1 VFRFSCWMLVL
12 IGLCRA
18 RKFPRKKNSVA
29 NTSGKFMTGV
39 SVPRL
44 RKVLCA
50 IAETRKILNGST
62 LIVVRVHHNR
72 KLMLHWQDQIK
83 ENFSTLCTVT
93 ADTSQM
99 AEGLSPS
106 YDSDGVRYYITNFKV
121 VLLFGLTELT
131 AQISWIENVGCL
143 LLVQCNVL
151 T

>member
-1 VFRFSCWMLVL
+1 MLNA
-12 IGLCRA
+12 GSDRPCRA

-72 KLMLHWQDQIK
+72 RLMLHWQDQIK
-83 ENFSTLCTVT
+83 ENSQPLCTVT

-99 AEGLSPS
+99 AKDWALLMTRT
-106 YDSDGVRYYITNFKV
+106 GVRYYITKLQGCSV
-121 VLLFGLTELT
+121 VRLTELT